1 MDNHNNTSEE
11 ATSAQG
17 TRSAADQASELEVI
31 RRMTM
36 RYRGSHLGVTE
47 GKKKSQ
53 LPRLESNDGRCCM
66 GRNNRCYEP
75 LGGIEEEGLRRL
87 RRARHVEGSGDG
99 RWIVGDYSGKM
110 WMGSCREGNDSGWA
124 VTFDHAVG
132 MMLVMMTIE
141 EGDSFWTAAVGR
153 RGWGQRQAGSPRS

>member
-1 MDNHNNTSEE
+1 MTLPSSTPINVVRRVMPSPYAVAAARPPYDSAISRGTTRVRSGVLTSSPPTVAVEE
-11 ATSAQG
+11 GS
-17 TRSAADQASELEVI
+17 REDES
-31 RRMTM
+31 
-36 RYRGSHLGVTE
+36 RGKCSDSD
-47 GKKKSQ
+47 K
-53 LPRLESNDGRCCM
+53 
-66 GRNNRCYEP
+66 
-75 LGGIEEEGLRRL
+75 GIEEEGLRRL